1 MKVFKDDLVY
11 TNSIRQMSVQRLLL
25 PLLEHASTDEM
36 RRFYVTHI
44 GHLVE
49 CLEEKFNKYVSE
61 EFEKQLINKSCCYD
75 TLALM
80 YQKLDKEALTSITSP
95 IVLAFLPK
103 PATGRELTTAISK

>member
-1 MKVFKDDLVY
+1 MC
-11 TNSIRQMSVQRLLL
+11 IRDRLL